1 VSGNHSAFHAQ
12 FRIQDAINA
21 RLEEIS
27 FRKGVAVGTSAL
39 LFLAGLG
46 VVTAELAGQAN
57 PASGALSGQAGGAPA
72 VTPPQGLASAPSSAA
87 PSHPPRR
94 THAQSRPSS
103 RPSSHPS
110 SRPSSHPAVNR
121 SGSVPVSTTSV
132 PGRSPGTGGVVR
144 APAPAVSAIPPGGSR
159 PDPGSWWRGGRDRD
173 GWHHGDQGWNGWGP
187 GGGDPWHGG
196 HHW

>member
-27 FRKGVAVGTSAL
+27 FRKGVATGASAL

-46 VVTAELAGQAN
+46 VVTAELAGQAS
-57 PASGALSGQAGGAPA
+57 PASGALSGQAGAAPT
-72 VTPPQGLASAPSSAA
+72 VTAPLSSASAPGSAA
-87 PSHPPRR
+87 PAQPPRSHAQPRSSSQPPSHP
-94 THAQSRPSS
+94 AV
-103 RPSSHPS
+103 
-110 SRPSSHPAVNR
+110 SSHPA
-121 SGSVPVSTTSV
+121 
-132 PGRSPGTGGVVR
+132 
-144 APAPAVSAIPPGGSR
+144 AAVSAIPPTGLR
-159 PDPGSWWRGGRDRD
+159 PSSGPRWAGDRDWD
-173 GWHHGDQGWNGWGP
+173 GWHRGDRGWDGWGP

>member
-1 VSGNHSAFHAQ
+1 VSGNHSAYHAQ

-27 FRKGVAVGTSAL
+27 FRKGVATGASAL

-72 VTPPQGLASAPSSAA
+72 VTVPPDSASAPASAA

-94 THAQSRPSS
+94 PHAQPRRPHAQ
-103 RPSSHPS
+103 P
-110 SRPSSHPAVNR
+110 RPSSHPAAGR
-121 SGSVPVSTTSV
+121 SASAPVSTTSV
-132 PGRSPGTGGVVR
+132 PGGGPGTGGVQ
-144 APAPAVSAIPPGGSR
+144 APASAVSAIPRTGLR
-159 PDPGSWWRGGRDRD
+159 PGSTPRWPGARDWD
-173 GWHHGDQGWNGWGP
+173 GWHRGDRGWDGWGP

>member
-27 FRKGVAVGTSAL
+27 FRKGIATGASAL
-39 LFLAGLG
+39 LFLTGLG

-57 PASGALSGQAGGAPA
+57 PASGALSGQAGGAPP
-72 VTPPQGLASAPSSAA
+72 VTLPQDSASAPSSAA

-94 THAQSRPSS
+94 PHAQP
-103 RPSSHPS
+103 
-110 SRPSSHPAVNR
+110 RPSSHPAVGR
-121 SGSVPVSTTSV
+121 SASAPVSTTSA
-132 PGRSPGTGGVVR
+132 PGRSPGTGGVQ
-144 APAPAVSAIPPGGSR
+144 APAAAVSAIPRTGFR
-159 PDPGSWWRGGRDRD
+159 PGSGPRWPGARDWD
-173 GWHHGDQGWNGWGP
+173 GWHRGAAGWDGWGP